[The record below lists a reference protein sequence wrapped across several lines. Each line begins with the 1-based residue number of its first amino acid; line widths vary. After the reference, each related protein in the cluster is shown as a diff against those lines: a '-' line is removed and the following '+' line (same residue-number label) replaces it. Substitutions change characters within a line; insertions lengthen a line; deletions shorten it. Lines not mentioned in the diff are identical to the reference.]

1 MVSAAN
7 LKYYLSGGS
16 SNADPTAALGG
27 AISSHEVGSAIDNI
41 FADVDSAQALA
52 GSTKYRCIYFKNTD
66 SDATGL
72 YNPYLWINQ
81 VMSGA
86 DAIAIGLDAGGK
98 NATAVTIANENT
110 APAGVSFTAPTTKAG
125 GLALPTSP
133 YVQNDYIA
141 IWIRRVVPSS
151 CASSAN
157 DNGSIRI
164 EGDGA

>member
-1 MVSAAN
+1 MVTAGN
-7 LKYYLSGGS
+7 LKYYLSGGAN
-16 SNADPTAALGG
+16 NADPTAALGG
-27 AISSHEVGSAIDNI
+27 VISSHEVGSAIDGI

-52 GSTKYRCIYFKNTD
+52 GSVKYRCIYFKNTD

-86 DAIAIGLDAGGK
+86 DAIAIGLDPVGK
-98 NATAVTIANENT
+98 NGTAVTIANENA

-133 YVQNDYIA
+133 YVQNDYVA
-141 IWIRRVVPSS
+141 VWIRRTVPAS
-151 CASSAN
+151 CASAAN
-157 DNGSIRI
+157 DNGSIRV

>member
-7 LKYYLSGGS
+7 LKYYLSGGAGNS
-16 SNADPTAALGG
+16 SPAASLGG
-27 AISSHEVGSAIDNI
+27 IISSTEVGSSIDNI

-52 GSTKYRCIYFKNTD
+52 GSTKYRCIYFRNTD
-66 SDATGL
+66 ADAIGL
-72 YNPYLWINQ
+72 YNPFLWINQ

-86 DAIAIGLDAGGK
+86 DAIAIGLDPAGK
-98 NATAVTIANENT
+98 NSTATTIANENA

-133 YVQNDYIA
+133 YLQNDYVA
-141 IWIRRVVPSS
+141 VWIRRTVPAS
-151 CASSAN
+151 CASSPN
-157 DNGSIRI
+157 DNGSIRV